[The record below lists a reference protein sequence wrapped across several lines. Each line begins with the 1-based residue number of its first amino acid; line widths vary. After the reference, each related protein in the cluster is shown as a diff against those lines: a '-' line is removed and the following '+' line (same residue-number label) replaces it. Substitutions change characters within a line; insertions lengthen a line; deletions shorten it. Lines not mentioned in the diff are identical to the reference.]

1 MRGQDQIRGLKLA
14 PSTRHPVAGFTLL
27 EILLALALLALLS
40 GVLISG
46 SAQLIGDK
54 PATPEDVFW
63 RAVQQARAG
72 ALAGERDLR
81 LSYDPKQKAF
91 SLDDGDKPQAFA
103 LPPGREFT
111 VDLLAPAGAGSSVVL
126 IGGQVVDTQ
135 TVPFVTFY
143 ADGTCSPFRVQFR
156 AAGSAAQV
164 VAIDPWTCARE
175 LTPPEGS
182 P

>member
-1 MRGQDQIRGLKLA
+1 MGARPRLREPRVRGLEARRA
-14 PSTRHPVAGFTLL
+14 PGQREIVFLSRRHLVAG
-27 EILLALALLALLS
+27 
-40 GVLISG
+40 
-46 SAQLIGDK
+46 
-54 PATPEDVFW
+54 
-63 RAVQQARAG
+63 R
-72 ALAGERDLR
+72 LAGEHDLR

-91 SLDDGDKPQAFA
+91 SLDDGAKPQAFA

-111 VDLLAPAGAGSSVVL
+111 VDLLAPAGPGSSVVL